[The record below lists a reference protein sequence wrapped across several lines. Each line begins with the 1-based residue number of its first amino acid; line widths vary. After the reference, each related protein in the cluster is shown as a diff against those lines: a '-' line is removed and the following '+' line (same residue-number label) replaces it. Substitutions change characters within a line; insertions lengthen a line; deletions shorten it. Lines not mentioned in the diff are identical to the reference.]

1 MLGLMWVR
9 VLRYQVLGLGYHVLG
24 LGHQVLGLGC
34 QVLGLVLGY
43 HVLDLGLGSQVLV
56 NITRF
61 YPASV

>member
-9 VLRYQVLGLGYHVLG
+9 VLRYQVLGLVLGYH
-24 LGHQVLGLGC
+24 VLGLGC

-43 HVLDLGLGSQVLV
+43 HVLGLGSQVLV